1 MKAGLISLGARRT
14 RGAGRLVPVE
24 SCKEIP
30 FRVERV
36 YWVVE
41 AHPTELRGGHAHR
54 HGSELLVCLQGQCQ
68 VALEW
73 ADGTGEYLLDRP
85 DLGLLVPA
93 LHWLDYRLS
102 AGAVLLALAD
112 RAFDPADTVRDHARF
127 LDLAFRGR

>member
-1 MKAGLISLGARRT
+1 
-14 RGAGRLVPVE
+14 
-24 SCKEIP
+24 
-30 FRVERV
+30 
-36 YWVVE
+36 
-41 AHPTELRGGHAHR
+41 
-54 HGSELLVCLQGQCQ
+54 